1 MKKAE
6 SVEVVVLG
14 RKYYFKGS
22 DPDEIKRRADTL
34 NSELQE
40 LNAQFN
46 TVDQSKLFIYY
57 AMLLAERIEDQ
68 SEQNRNLAKE
78 LERLNSLL
86 SGISLDFEE

>member
-1 MKKAE
+1 MKKSE
-6 SVEVVVLG
+6 SVEVIVLG
-14 RKYYFKGS
+14 RKYFFKGS
-22 DPDEIKRRADTL
+22 EPEEIKKRAEVL

-57 AMLLAERIEDQ
+57 AMLLTERIEVQDA
-68 SEQNRNLAKE
+68 QNRNLTKE
-78 LERLNSLL
+78 LERLNTLL

>member
-6 SVEVVVLG
+6 SVEVIVLG
-14 RKYYFKGS
+14 RKYYFKGT
-22 DPDEIKRRADTL
+22 DPEEIKKRAAAL

-57 AMLLAERIEDQ
+57 AMLLAERIEEQ
-68 SEQNRNLAKE
+68 TEQNRTLNRE
-78 LERLNSLL
+78 LERLNALL
-86 SGISLDFEE
+86 NGISLDFEE

>member
-1 MKKAE
+1 MKKTE
-6 SVEVVVLG
+6 SVEVIVLG
-14 RKYYFKGS
+14 RKYYFRGS
-22 DPDEIKRRADTL
+22 DPEEIKKRANAL

-57 AMLLAERIEDQ
+57 AMLLTERIEEQ
-68 SEQNRNLAKE
+68 NEQNRNLAKE
-78 LERLNSLL
+78 LERLNTLL